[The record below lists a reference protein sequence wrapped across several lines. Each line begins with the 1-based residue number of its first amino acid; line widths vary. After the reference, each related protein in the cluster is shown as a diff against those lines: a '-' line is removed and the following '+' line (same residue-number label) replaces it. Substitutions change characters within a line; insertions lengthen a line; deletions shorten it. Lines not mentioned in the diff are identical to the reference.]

1 MIIKGFEMN
10 QLTYNDQIG
19 SILELYSEFLIS
31 ENKKYNLTRITSPQ
45 DIIDKHFID
54 SILGYEK
61 LKNSNFSTE
70 QLVIMDVGT
79 GAGFPGIPLILYD
92 WICNNKISIRKM
104 HLLDSNKKK
113 TDFLHSLVN
122 IISSDI
128 DRDAIMIH
136 NDRLE
141 NLRFGPKGIKKF
153 NVNVEEIPT
162 LFLSRATGDP
172 EKVIKYVNQF
182 IGLNESEEVS
192 LLYYGALSTILK
204 IKSDKKAIEDNKVSD
219 NHLKKL
225 KGLKVPVRQFQ
236 PKGIWCITTTV
247 KGEILDAYRFSE
259 KNYTRISVL
268 YSIKNAPG
276 VIFDWIIQLKLA
288 ANSLIWFK

>member
-1 MIIKGFEMN
+1 VISEFKKMIIKGFEMN
-10 QLTYNDQIG
+10 ELTYNDQIG

-182 IGLNESEEVS
+182 IGLNESEEVC

-204 IKSDKKAIEDNKVSD
+204 IKRDKKAIEDNKVSD

-236 PKGIWCITTTV
+236 PKGIGGITTTV

-276 VIFDWIIQLKLA
+276 VIFD
-288 ANSLIWFK
+288 

>member
-1 MIIKGFEMN
+1 MISEFKKIIIKGFEMN
-10 QLTYNDQIG
+10 ELTYNDQIG

-31 ENKKYNLTRITSPQ
+31 ENKKYNLTRIIRPQ

-92 WICNNKISIRKM
+92 SICNNKASIRKM

-122 IISSDI
+122 IISSDL

-141 NLRFGPKGIKKF
+141 NLRFYPKGIKKF
-153 NVNVEEIPT
+153 NVNLEEVPT

-182 IGLNESEEVS
+182 IHLNESEEVR

-204 IKSDKKAIEDNKVSD
+204 IKSDKKAIEDNEVSD
-219 NHLKKL
+219 NHLKNL
-225 KGLKVPVRQFQ
+225 KGLKVPVRQIQ
-236 PKGIWCITTTV
+236 PKGIGGITTTV

-268 YSIKNAPG
+268 YSITNAPG
-276 VIFDWIIQLKLA
+276 VIFD
-288 ANSLIWFK
+288 